1 MKRFVFILLAALGL
15 STIAAAQVK
24 DVTSGVYS
32 IGFFSTPNYVKNPSC
47 FANVVNITA
56 SGGSLTRTTTTPVF
70 GSASCLID
78 ASSSAQTYKFAT
90 NTLDN
95 GLNGQNCEAR
105 FTYTGDGSLYK
116 AYVEQPAATKV
127 SQELTLTNAGSGALA
142 ASIIYPCGSN
152 SNATILT
159 IEATSASAAAIR
171 VGQAY
176 VGQATGI
183 GIVDPVSDW
192 QTYTSGCSGSWS
204 TNTTYSCKG
213 RRVGD
218 SFEAEVL
225 VSTSGAPTAASLTV
239 NLPTGYTIDTAK
251 INSTSTHSLDQGTV
265 ISDSGT
271 IYDARTFYNTATSVY
286 VVSIPTG
293 ASFAASLGS
302 ISNVS
307 PFTFGASD
315 YVLLKFRVPISGWVS
330 QSAVRADQTNYD
342 WTSYT
347 PTPTGFG
354 TASSYE
360 CQHKRDG
367 SDLLLRCKFTVGTST
382 ATEARVSLP
391 GSLTTDSVRVPSI
404 QICGDAVRSA
414 AAGSI
419 QRYLT
424 TCEAS
429 AAYVTFVLQSSGA
442 GGLTK
447 AQGSGI
453 VGVGESWNFTA
464 RVPIS
469 GWIESQNAPILVG
482 SVTSGTLGSERIE
495 RVKVTTSCTA
505 SPCTI
510 ADQSGSW
517 VTNVT
522 RSGTGTYAV
531 NIVAGRFSSAPTCSC
546 NPSTGNVFCSALSA
560 TTSAVTFNLRN
571 TSSQA
576 DTDGA
581 FGIICIGPR

>member
-1 MKRFVFILLAALGL
+1 MKRFAFILIAVLGL
-15 STIAAAQVK
+15 STIATAQVK

-32 IGFFSTPNYVKNPSC
+32 TGFHSTPNYVKNPSC
-47 FANVVNITA
+47 FANVLNITA

-105 FTYTGDGSLYK
+105 FTYTGDASLYK

-127 SQELTLTNAGSGALA
+127 SQELTLTNAGSGART
-142 ASIIYPCGSN
+142 ASIFYPCGSN

-192 QTYTSGCSGSWS
+192 QTVTVTGSWT
-204 TNTTYSCKG
+204 TNTTYAAKR

-218 SFEAEVL
+218 QYEYDIV
-225 VSTSGAPTAASLTV
+225 VSTSGAPTATTLTV
-239 NLPTGYTIDTAK
+239 NLPTGDVIDTTK
-251 INSTSTHSLDQGTV
+251 YGSSGSVFWGLVGVN
-265 ISDSGT
+265 DSGT
-271 IYDARTFYNTATSVY
+271 TYYTGYVGYNSTTAVLPTLEIQASSRSATAT
-286 VVSIPTG
+286 I
-293 ASFAASLGS
+293 AAT
-302 ISNVS
+302 S
-307 PFTFGASD
+307 PFVFGAGDSV
-315 YVLLKFRVPISGWVS
+315 VLRFAVPIAGLAS
-330 QSAVRADQTNYD
+330 QSAVRAEQTNYD

-391 GSLTTDSVRVPSI
+391 GSLITDPVRVPSI

-429 AAYVTFVLQSSGA
+429 AGYVTFVLQSSGV

-453 VGVGESWNFTA
+453 VGSGESWNFTA

-482 SVTSGTLGSERIE
+482 SVTSNASGAERIE
-495 RVKVTTSCTA
+495 RALLNCDAASSITS
-505 SPCTI
+505 
-510 ADQSGSW
+510 QSGSW
-517 VTNVT
+517 LSAIGN
-522 RSGTGTYAV
+522 RSTAACSITIASGIFSDTPTCTFTVKATAVQATAV
-531 NIVAGRFSSAPTCSC
+531 NMTSVTAGTVYGASA
-546 NPSTGNVFCSALSA
+546 
-560 TTSAVTFNLRN
+560 
-571 TSSQA
+571 
-576 DTDGA
+576 DYDGYL
-581 FGIICIGPR
+581 ICMGPR